1 MSSSLHD
8 IISSDNRHGLLLHRR
23 RWKNEPRM
31 FFMYSPSSR
40 HEGSGHQCR
49 AVPGH
54 SGRLLRLRTVPPQ
67 PTPEPVYS
75 YRPSTFERSWSAA
88 QDAMEDVGVRI
99 VSADRNSGIIRGT
112 RDAVDATVTVRTQAD
127 GRVRVEFNARGP
139 SGQDPHLADRIYQAY
154 ERRMGR

>member
-1 MSSSLHD
+1 MNHEYFSC
-8 IISSDNRHGLLLHRR
+8 IRR
-23 RWKNEPRM
+23 RAGVKGLGI
-31 FFMYSPSSR
+31 SI
-40 HEGSGHQCR
+40 
-49 AVPGH
+49 
-54 SGRLLRLRTVPPQ
+54 LLSLVILAGCYVYGPVPP
-67 PTPEPVYS
+67 PSPPAPVYS
-75 YRPSTFERSWSAA
+75 YGPSTLERSWSAA
-88 QDAMEDVGVRI
+88 LDAMEDVGVRI

>member
-1 MSSSLHD
+1 MNPACFSC
-8 IISSDNRHGLLLHRR
+8 IRR
-23 RWKNEPRM
+23 RAGMK
-31 FFMYSPSSR
+31 
-40 HEGSGHQCR
+40 GLGIC
-49 AVPGH
+49 V
-54 SGRLLRLRTVPPQ
+54 LLSLVILAGCYVYGPVPPQ